1 MKKFIYSL
9 ALVALSFAAFTSCT
23 EEEVKPQTEQ
33 DGSKGGNPIKE

>member
-1 MKKFIYSL
+1 MKKLIYSF
-9 ALVALSFAAFTSCT
+9 ALVTLSLAAFTSCT